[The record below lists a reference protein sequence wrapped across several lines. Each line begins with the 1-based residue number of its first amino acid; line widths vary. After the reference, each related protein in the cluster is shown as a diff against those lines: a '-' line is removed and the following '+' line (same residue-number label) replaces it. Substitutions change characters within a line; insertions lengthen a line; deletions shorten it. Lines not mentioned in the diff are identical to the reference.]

1 MKRNLVRFV
10 SHEIRTPLNTVNV
23 GLDLLIKEMTSM
35 QKLDDESYETTLSDM
50 KSQCVAAIDIL
61 NDLLSYEKIDAGIMT
76 LETSTIKALSWLQ
89 GSIHPF
95 LIQVMSVVTYV
106 YLYVYCSLHII
117 MISAILQQC

>member
-23 GLDLLIKEMTSM
+23 GLDLLIKDMVSL
-35 QKLDDESYETTLSDM
+35 QKLDDESYETTLADM
-50 KSQCVAAIDIL
+50 KGECVTAIEIL

-89 GSIHPF
+89 GSIRPF
-95 LIQVMSVVTYV
+95 LIQVS
-106 YLYVYCSLHII
+106 YLLDIHHLRVFHFSTS
-117 MISAILQQC
+117 SAWIL